1 MLSKLNSGFEQ
12 IVRIKSQDIR
22 QKTPALQFV
31 KQEFL
36 FLFELKSFLIRLIN
50 ST

>member
-1 MLSKLNSGFEQ
+1 MLSKLNSVFEQ
-12 IVRIKSQDIR
+12 IVRIKKNIR

-36 FLFELKSFLIRLIN
+36 FLLELKSFLIRLIN

>member
-1 MLSKLNSGFEQ
+1 MQSKLNLVFEQ
-12 IVRIKSQDIR
+12 IVRIKNQDIR
-22 QKTPALQFV
+22 RKTPALQFV

-36 FLFELKSFLIRLIN
+36 FLLELKSFLIRLIN